1 MEEGLDNLSS
11 FSDDDEMID
20 SDHID
25 DEYGG
30 DSDDEDGGNSD
41 DEDSSSG
48 SKQLVAVRDVVDL
61 DKRLKKLYATYPQTP
76 KKRDERLVF
85 WLYHVVKFGIFF
97 DIRSDQ
103 LSEPNPND
111 TDEQL
116 KEKAFGIH
124 YFDIWQKF
132 KEETEVLASDLF
144 KKIYVTLVD
153 ECGGSKDHPV
163 VAFMNELVK
172 HKELHSRGC
181 KGNPNMQRTKKDI
194 SEGSKPVFNLI
205 TGEEY
210 DESNPDHGTW
220 RMLIINPLPSD
231 DDYRQID
238 PKEGDDAQQ
247 LMVAFEEIQDPELA
261 KARTPYAVYVTPHWD
276 KLLRLLHTML
286 WMDTYIYTRIVGVVT
301 QEQYDQAR
309 GMCWDDVWKSI
320 AKEHHSKPVG
330 KLSREVKKMPPVI
343 SRIAEFRDL
352 LKDVLDL
359 LSK

>member
-11 FSDDDEMID
+11 FSDDDYDEMID
-20 SDHID
+20 SDHIE
-25 DEYGG
+25 DEYG
-30 DSDDEDGGNSD
+30 DESN
-41 DEDSSSG
+41 SSG
-48 SKQLVAVRDVVDL
+48 DAKQLVAVRDVVDL
-61 DKRLKKLYATYPQTP
+61 EKRLKKLYANFPQDP

-85 WLYHVVKFGIFF
+85 WLYHVVKFGIFY
-97 DIRSDQ
+97 DIRCDE

-124 YFDIWQKF
+124 YFNIWEKF

-144 KKIYVTLVD
+144 KKIYVTLTD
-153 ECGGSKDHPV
+153 ECGGSKNHPV
-163 VAFMNELVK
+163 VEFMNELVK

-181 KGNPNMQRTKKDI
+181 KGNPTMQRTKKDI
-194 SEGSKPVFNLI
+194 TEGSKPVFNLI

-210 DESNPDHGTW
+210 DENNPEHATW

-231 DDYRQID
+231 EDYRQID
-238 PKEGDDAQQ
+238 PKEGDDTHR
-247 LMVAFEEIQDPELA
+247 LVVAVEELQNPEVA
-261 KARTPYAVYVTPHWD
+261 KSHTPYAVYVTQHWD

-286 WMDTYIYTRIVGVVT
+286 WLETYIYTRIVGVVT
-301 QEQYDQAR
+301 EDQYNHVK
-309 GMCWDDVWKSI
+309 GMYWDDIWKAI
-320 AKEHHSKPVG
+320 AKEHHAKPVG

-359 LSK
+359 LAK